1 MQIIL
6 KEDIRTLGKAGDVV
20 RVSEG
25 HGRNY
30 LLPLKKAVLATP
42 ANLKHLEAERES
54 LGAKREKLRNEAEGL
69 AERLRAQKVVLERE
83 AGEEDKLFG
92 SVTTRQIAEALAAQG
107 GISVDHRNFHFKE
120 TIRKAGSY
128 SVEVHL
134 QGNVVAELS
143 VEIKKK

>member
-1 MQIIL
+1 MQVIL

-42 ANLKHLEAERES
+42 ANLKHLEAERKS
-54 LGAKREKLRNEAEGL
+54 LEAKREKLRNEAEEL

-92 SVTTRQIAEALAAQG
+92 AVTTRQIAEALAAQG
-107 GISVDHRNFHFKE
+107 ISVDHHNFHFKE
-120 TIRKAGSY
+120 TIRKTGSY